1 MYGAKCSGGYVHCSD
16 LGRDHFDWAIIW
28 IGSDIVPPAH
38 YPDDRYHMDWQCDC
52 TACRK
57 ETNMFEPKLEQKR
70 LDKEKGTSE
79 LEPIFE
85 LDSIFELSSIVLH

>member
-1 MYGAKCSGGYVHCSD
+1 MYGAKCSGGYVHCPVDSD
-16 LGRDHFDWAIIW
+16 HSDWAVIF

-52 TACRK
+52 TACIK
-57 ETNMFEPKLEQKR
+57 ETNMFELWLEQKR

-85 LDSIFELSSIVLH
+85 LSSIVLH

>member
-1 MYGAKCSGGYVHCSD
+1 
-16 LGRDHFDWAIIW
+16 
-28 IGSDIVPPAH
+28 
-38 YPDDRYHMDWQCDC
+38 MDWQCDC

-57 ETNMFEPKLEQKR
+57 ETNMFELWLEQKR

>member
-1 MYGAKCSGGYVHCSD
+1 MYGAKCSGGYAHCPVDS
-16 LGRDHFDWAIIW
+16 DHFDWAVIF

-38 YPDDRYHMDWQCDC
+38 YPDDRYHMDRQCDC
-52 TACRK
+52 TACIK
-57 ETNMFEPKLEQKR
+57 ETNMFELWLEQKR

-85 LDSIFELSSIVLH
+85 LSSIVLH

>member
-1 MYGAKCSGGYVHCSD
+1 MYGAKCSGGYAHCPVDS
-16 LGRDHFDWAIIW
+16 DHFDWAVIF

-52 TACRK
+52 TACIK
-57 ETNMFEPKLEQKR
+57 ETNMLELWLQQKR

-85 LDSIFELSSIVLH
+85 LSSIVLH